1 MGNETK
7 NPEPTKEE
15 PQDLNSKWVDLGF
28 DYVKKSVDNIK
39 STADKI
45 ITLDTGLTS
54 TAEVSFLASRQL
66 AGGR

>member
-28 DYVKKSVDNIK
+28 DY
-39 STADKI
+39 
-45 ITLDTGLTS
+45 
-54 TAEVSFLASRQL
+54 
-66 AGGR
+66 